1 MPVEETSPPRTWNE
15 VRCITSGRSSSR
27 VAVSAGPGH
36 DAAMERPETRYAR
49 TVDGV
54 HIAYQVVGDGP
65 FDLVYVPGWISNVD
79 VCWEIP
85 RHGAFLRRLASIARL
100 IVFDRRGSGVSDR
113 PPSEE
118 SFALEYGIDD
128 IRAVLDAAGS
138 ERAVLFGFEDGGIL
152 SAVFAASHPDRTQA
166 LVLFATYARFRHAPD
181 YPWGWTEE
189 QIADWEQHIRTQW
202 GTEEFWRFNL
212 EEVAPS
218 LREDREFLRAW
229 AWYSR
234 LCATPGVILEI
245 ERAGHEIDARAFLP
259 SIQAPTLVMHREGDR
274 AEDVDQSRWIAAEI
288 PGAKLIVLS
297 GDDHPPFVGD
307 SEAVLAELE
316 RFVAALREEEAT
328 FDRALVT
335 VLFTDIVGSTERA
348 VELGDR
354 AWHDLVERHHAVV
367 RAMLARYRG
376 REVDTAGDGFFAT
389 FDGPAR
395 AIRCAFAIADAV
407 RALGLEIRA
416 GLHVGEVQVT
426 DGKVRGVAVN
436 IGARV
441 GALAGPS
448 EVLVSQTV
456 KDLVAGSGLS
466 FDDAGERELKGIPDR
481 WRVYRALA

>member
-1 MPVEETSPPRTWNE
+1 M
-15 VRCITSGRSSSR
+15 
-27 VAVSAGPGH
+27 
-36 DAAMERPETRYAR
+36 DRPETRYAT

-79 VCWEIP
+79 VCWEVP
-85 RHGAFLRRLASIARL
+85 KYGSFLRRLASMARL
-100 IVFDRRGSGVSDR
+100 IVFDRRGSGASDR
-113 PPSEE
+113 PPREE
-118 SFALEYGIDD
+118 SLALEYGIDD
-128 IRAVLDAAGS
+128 IRAVLDAVGS

-166 LVLFATYARFRHAPD
+166 LVLMATWARFRQAPD
-181 YPWGWTEE
+181 YPFGWTEDRITE
-189 QIADWEQHIRTQW
+189 WEEHLRTQW
-202 GTEEFWRFNL
+202 GTESFWRYNL
-212 EEVAPS
+212 QTVAPS
-218 LREDREFLRAW
+218 MRDDDDFVRAW

-234 LCATPGVILEI
+234 LCASPGQILAI
-245 ERAGHEIDARAFLP
+245 ERGQHEMDGRAFLS
-259 SIQAPTLVMHREGDR
+259 SIQAPTLVMHREDER
-274 AEDVDQSRWIAAEI
+274 TEPIDQSRWIASQI
-288 PGAKLIVLS
+288 PGAKMVALS
-297 GDDHPPFVGD
+297 GIDHPPFVGD
-307 SEAVLAELE
+307 SETVLAELE

-328 FDRALVT
+328 FDRALAT

-354 AWHDLVERHHAVV
+354 AWHDLVERHHGVV

-395 AIRCAFAIADAV
+395 AIRCAFAICDAV
-407 RALGLEIRA
+407 RPLGLEIRA

-466 FDDAGERELKGIPDR
+466 FDDTGEHELKGIPDR